1 MKGHASGRHAWG
13 RSLGFAAAC
22 AAAITATWMIG
33 MVLVADAAVRRALG
47 MTALLAFV
55 VQLVAFAIVRAWARK
70 QNVMAGWGIGIA
82 LRFTV
87 LLLFGLIG
95 VPRLGLPVG
104 PSLLA
109 LAMFLFVTTLIE
121 PLFLKP

>member
-1 MKGHASGRHAWG
+1 MKRP
-13 RSLGFAAAC
+13 LGFAAAC
-22 AAAITATWMIG
+22 AAAIAAVWVIG
-33 MVLVADAAVRRALG
+33 MLLVPDEAVRRALG
-47 MTALLAFV
+47 ITAVLALV
-55 VQLVAFAIVRAWARK
+55 VQLVAFAIARAWVKK

-82 LRFTV
+82 LRFAA

-95 VPRLGLPVG
+95 VQRLGLPVG

>member
-1 MKGHASGRHAWG
+1 MKRGIR
-13 RSLGFAAAC
+13 FAGAC
-22 AAAITATWMIG
+22 AAAIGTAWAIG
-33 MVLVADAAVRRALG
+33 MALFSDPAVRRALG
-47 MTALLAFV
+47 MTALLAYV
-55 VQLVAFAIVRAWARK
+55 VQMAAFAIASAWVKK

-82 LRFTV
+82 LRFAA

-104 PSLLA
+104 ASLLA

>member
-1 MKGHASGRHAWG
+1 MK

-22 AAAITATWMIG
+22 AAAIAAVWVIA
-33 MVLVADAAVRRALG
+33 VLLNPDPVVRRALG
-47 MTALLAFV
+47 MTAVLAYL
-55 VQLVAFAIVRAWARK
+55 VQMAAFAIARAWVK
-70 QNVMAGWGIGIA
+70 KKNVMAGWGIGIA
-82 LRFTV
+82 LRFAA

-109 LAMFLFVTTLIE
+109 LAIFLFVTTLLE

>member
-1 MKGHASGRHAWG
+1 MN
-13 RSLGFAAAC
+13 RSLGFATAS
-22 AAAITATWMIG
+22 AAAIAAAWVIG
-33 MVLVADAAVRRALG
+33 TLLISDAAVRRALG
-47 MTALLAFV
+47 ITALLAFL
-55 VQLVAFAIVRAWARK
+55 VQLLAFAIARAWVKK

-82 LRFTV
+82 LRFAA

-95 VPRLGLPVG
+95 VPRLGLPLG
-104 PSLLA
+104 ASLLA

>member
-1 MKGHASGRHAWG
+1 MKK
-13 RSLGFAAAC
+13 SLAFAAAC
-22 AAAITATWMIG
+22 AAAIAAAWVIG
-33 MVLVADAAVRRALG
+33 FLLFPDAAVRRALG
-47 MTALLAFV
+47 MTAVLAFL
-55 VQLVAFAIVRAWARK
+55 VQLVAFAIARAWVRK

-82 LRFTV
+82 LRFAA

-104 PSLLA
+104 ASLLA